1 MLEQQQ
7 QSYPA
12 APITPKPNLLYGIPI
27 IGGFFAIAGVFLP
40 WVSFAVVSGFISLEG
55 AINGFG
61 GCSGS
66 PILCNSFNRGSNFSP
81 VDAIVIAILAVLALV
96 VGGIGL
102 LSKMHENIWLLGA
115 ICGVICGGIAVSDLL
130 SIMSRVQSV
139 NSSSSQSSGDSVSS
153 AAQTGIGLYLIVVGA
168 VVSLGGFI
176 LVRYKRYPAD

>member
-12 APITPKPNLLYGIPI
+12 APITPKPNLLYAIPI
-27 IGGFFAIAGVFLP
+27 IGSLFVIAGVFLP

-55 AINGFG
+55 SINGFG

-66 PILCNSFNRGSNFSP
+66 PILCNSFNRGSSFSP
-81 VDAIVIAILAVLALV
+81 VDAIVIAALAVLALV
-96 VGGIGL
+96 VAGMGL
-102 LSKMHENIWLLGA
+102 LNKMHESIWLLGA
-115 ICGVICGGIAVSDLL
+115 ICGVICGGIAVSDLM

-139 NSSSSQSSGDSVSS
+139 NNSQGSSDSVSS
-153 AAQTGIGLYLIVVGA
+153 AAQTGIGLYLIVAGA
-168 VVSLGGFI
+168 AVSLGGFI